1 MDCLALLGDRT
12 VRDRETDEMQTEA
25 ESIREGKG
33 RTSTVTLRLRS
44 THAPSTK
51 HRQVCAPIGS
61 GPSADAIHEVH
72 LPLSGVCSVLRNQL
86 SSGS

>member
-1 MDCLALLGDRT
+1 MIGIVGCDRIG
-12 VRDRETDEMQTEA
+12 RERETDEIQAEA

-44 THAPSTK
+44 THFPSTT
-51 HRQVCAPIGS
+51 HCQVCAPLGS
-61 GPSADAIHEVH
+61 GPSADAMFE
-72 LPLSGVCSVLRNQL
+72 LRMPLSGVCSVLRNHW